1 MHEEMVK
8 EIGSGLGLLTV
19 RQVAEY
25 CAVDPDT
32 VRENWIKTGIEIEG
46 RLVKLVAIRVGG
58 SWRIERRSL
67 VEFLLGCNPGA
78 SASSEASPRKKEPR
92 KSSGPT
98 PEELQRLAS
107 RRLSRK

>member
-19 RQVAEY
+19 REVAEY

-58 SWRIERRSL
+58 NWRIERRSL
-67 VEFLLGCNPGA
+67 VEFLQGCNPGVVTVTT
-78 SASSEASPRKKEPR
+78 PRKKEPR
-92 KSSGPT
+92 KSSGLD